1 MHKLNLIPDEV
12 LKYKAKKKRYL
23 YYALIISTTILL
35 FIYLI
40 VFANNT
46 KIALINEINT
56 VNKEIMELKKVIK
69 TRSRSEMILQDFEK
83 RNKILEEIMENTIC
97 YSRII
102 QEVITFIPEEISLVT
117 LKIDE
122 SKKLA
127 IEGYAPSNKSI
138 ACIIE
143 SVKKL
148 NNLTDVS
155 LGFIRYLDTNDEMI
169 PIYHFEILAD
179 IKKD

>member
-1 MHKLNLIPDEV
+1 
-12 LKYKAKKKRYL
+12 
-23 YYALIISTTILL
+23 
-35 FIYLI
+35 
-40 VFANNT
+40 
-46 KIALINEINT
+46 
-56 VNKEIMELKKVIK
+56 
-69 TRSRSEMILQDFEK
+69 MILQDFEK

-122 SKKLA
+122 SKRIA

-143 SVKKL
+143 SVK
-148 NNLTDVS
+148 N
-155 LGFIRYLDTNDEMI
+155 
-169 PIYHFEILAD
+169 
-179 IKKD
+179 